1 MSTIT
6 LAHPDAAVAYLTALN
21 LAFERDLFFDVEYN
35 GATYQADP
43 ESYEAMLAA
52 AAQPVL
58 PTDFYWLDKANN
70 RVPFTSQQIKELT
83 ALVFNRRLALFT
95 ELQDRKARYRAATT
109 VPELFP

>member
-1 MSTIT
+1 MSDVNLPNAISAQ
-6 LAHPDAAVAYLTALN
+6 LEAAKLN
-21 LAFERDLFFDVEYN
+21 YKPQLVFDVEYN